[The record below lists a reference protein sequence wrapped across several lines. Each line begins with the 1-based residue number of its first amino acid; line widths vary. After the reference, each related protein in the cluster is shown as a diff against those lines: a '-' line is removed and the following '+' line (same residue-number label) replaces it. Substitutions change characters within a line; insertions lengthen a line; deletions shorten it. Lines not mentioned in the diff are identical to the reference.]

1 MKGQGKTGAE
11 APPANDPA
19 QAISRRV
26 LAGRLQRAIQI
37 IWVGLVFLVISV
49 HVIRLPANYAQLRTA
64 CEGTHCEPPS
74 LSLKN
79 VADLQEAG
87 LSVDF
92 YATYFITIWLTSTL
106 VWMAVAIIIFKHRSD
121 DPMAILAALT
131 LLLGVYGFGA
141 SQASGLMFFAMKVL
155 TFMSS
160 VCVLLFL
167 FVFPDGRFTPR
178 WIVWPMLMMLL
189 IETSA
194 DLSLYLF
201 GEPPQSLVIAQGLS
215 APVALI
221 LWIFVQ
227 VYRYRFRSDPV
238 QKQQMKWVLFG
249 MAVAISYI
257 AIVSVIFAFV
267 PSMDPRQNT
276 LLNIAGS
283 TLFYLFT
290 LFIPVSIGFAILR
303 YRLWDID
310 LIISRT
316 LVYGTL
322 TIAII
327 GIYVV
332 AVMGL
337 STLLGTENNT
347 ILSLIVTGIVA
358 ISFQPARERLQRLV
372 NLLIFGDR
380 DSPGDALARLGHR
393 MEHTLSPDD
402 ILPTIVTTI
411 RDSLRLPYAGI
422 VLKREG
428 QDTLVAESG
437 KPSDALV
444 AYPMVYQG
452 EQIGELKVAPR
463 TRGEAFSRA
472 DRNLLET
479 LAQQASLAV
488 HGVLLTNALRHSREQ
503 LVLAQ
508 EEERR
513 RLQRDLH
520 DGLGPV
526 LASLS
531 QRLDIASVLVKR
543 DQDAAIALL
552 SELKVQVKSVLS
564 EIRQLVYALRP
575 LALDELGLLSAIR
588 EAAIQNSGVNTL
600 TVSLES
606 PEILP
611 HLTAAVE
618 VIAYRV
624 VLEALT
630 NVQRHARAHFCEIRL
645 TIIDNSALEIE
656 VVDDGCGLPDG
667 YNPGVGLKSI
677 RERTAEVGGE
687 YKIEPRAG
695 GGTRLWVRLPISEG

>member
-1 MKGQGKTGAE
+1 MGQEKIGAE
-11 APPANDPA
+11 AHAYYDPA

-26 LAGRLQRAIQI
+26 LAGRLRRAIQV
-37 IWVGLVFLVISV
+37 IWVGLAVLIISI
-49 HVIRLPANYAQLRTA
+49 HVIRLPANYAQLSMV
-64 CEGTHCEPPS
+64 CEGAQCESPS

-79 VADLQEAG
+79 VADLQAAG

-92 YATYFITIWLTSTL
+92 YATYFITISLTSTL
-106 VWMAVAIIIFKHRSD
+106 VWMAAAIVIFKRRSD
-121 DPMAILAALT
+121 DPMAIFAALT
-131 LLLGVYGFGA
+131 LLLGVNGFGA
-141 SQASGLMFFAMKVL
+141 SQSSGLMFFVMKVL
-155 TFMSS
+155 MSMSS
-160 VCVLLFL
+160 VCILLFL

-178 WIVWPMLMMLL
+178 WIVWPVLIILL
-189 IETSA
+189 IETSV

-201 GEPPQSLVIAQGLS
+201 GEPPQSLVLAQGLS
-215 APVALI
+215 VPVAVI
-221 LWIFVQ
+221 LWISVQ
-227 VYRYRFRSDPV
+227 VYRYRSRSGPV

-249 MAVAISYI
+249 MAVPISYL
-257 AIVSVIFAFV
+257 AIVTIIFAFM
-267 PSMDPRQNT
+267 PQIDPQQNT
-276 LLNIAGS
+276 LLNIVGS

-303 YRLWDID
+303 YRLWDIN
-310 LIISRT
+310 LVISQT

-358 ISFQPARERLQRLV
+358 ISFQPARERLQRVV
-372 NLLIFGDR
+372 NQLIFGDR

-393 MEHTLSPDD
+393 MEGTLSPDD
-402 ILPTIVTTI
+402 VLPTIVTTI
-411 RDSLRLPYAGI
+411 RDSLRIPYAGI

-463 TRGEAFSRA
+463 TRGEAFNRA

-479 LAQQASLAV
+479 LAQQAGLAV
-488 HGVLLTNALRHSREQ
+488 HGVLLTSALRHSREQ

-531 QRLDIASVLVKR
+531 QRLDVASVLVKR
-543 DQDAAIALL
+543 DQDAAVTLL
-552 SELKVQVKSVLS
+552 SELKVQVKAVLS

-575 LALDELGLLSAIR
+575 PVLDELGLLSAIR
-588 EAAIQNSGVNTL
+588 EAAIQNSGLNTL

-611 HLTAAVE
+611 HLPAAVE
-618 VIAYRV
+618 VVAYRV
-624 VLEALT
+624 VMEALT

-656 VVDDGCGLPDG
+656 IVDDGCGLPDG

-677 RERTAEVGGE
+677 RERTAELGGA
-687 YKIEPRAG
+687 YRIELRAG
-695 GGTRLWVRLPISEG
+695 GGTRLWVRLPILEG

>member
-1 MKGQGKTGAE
+1 MGQEKTGAE
-11 APPANDPA
+11 APTVYGPA
-19 QAISRRV
+19 QATSRRV
-26 LAGRLQRAIQI
+26 FAGRLHRAIQV
-37 IWVGLVFLVISV
+37 IWVGLAFLIISI
-49 HVIRLPANYAQLRTA
+49 HVIRLPANYAQLRMV
-64 CEGTHCEPPS
+64 CEGAQCESPS
-74 LSLKN
+74 VSLKN
-79 VADLQEAG
+79 VADLQAAG

-92 YATYFITIWLTSTL
+92 YAAYFITISLISTL
-106 VWMAVAIIIFKHRSD
+106 VWMAVAIVIFKRRSD
-121 DPMAILAALT
+121 DPMALFAALT

-141 SQASGLMFFAMKVL
+141 SQASGLMFFVMKAL
-155 TFMSS
+155 TSMSS
-160 VCVLLFL
+160 VCILLFL

-178 WIVWPMLMMLL
+178 WIAWPVLIMIV

-194 DLSLYLF
+194 DLSLYLS
-201 GEPPQSLVIAQGLS
+201 GEPPQSLVLAQGLS

-249 MAVAISYI
+249 MAVPISYM
-257 AIVSVIFAFV
+257 AIVSIIFAFM
-267 PSMDPRQNT
+267 PWIEPRQNT
-276 LLNIAGS
+276 LLNIVGS

-290 LFIPVSIGFAILR
+290 LFIPMSIGFAILR

-310 LIISRT
+310 LVISRT

-327 GIYVV
+327 GIYIVV
-332 AVMGL
+332 VLGL
-337 STLLGTENNT
+337 STLLGSENNP

-358 ISFQPARERLQRLV
+358 TFFQPARDRLQRAV
-372 NLLIFGDR
+372 NQLIFGDR
-380 DSPGDALARLGHR
+380 DSPGDALTRLGHR
-393 MEHTLSPDD
+393 MEETLSPDD

-411 RDSLRLPYAGI
+411 RESLRIPYAGI

-428 QDTLVAESG
+428 QDILVAESG
-437 KPSDALV
+437 ESSDALV
-444 AYPMVYQG
+444 TYPMAYQG
-452 EQIGELKVAPR
+452 EQIGELRVASR
-463 TRGEAFSRA
+463 TRGEVFNRA
-472 DRNLLET
+472 DQKLLET
-479 LAQQASLAV
+479 LTQQAGLAV

-531 QRLDIASVLVKR
+531 QRLDVASVLVKR

-552 SELKVQVKSVLS
+552 SELKMQVKAVLS

-575 LALDELGLLSAIR
+575 LVLDELGLISAIR

-600 TVSLES
+600 TISLES

-611 HLTAAVE
+611 HLPAAVE
-618 VIAYRV
+618 VVAYRV
-624 VLEALT
+624 VMEALT
-630 NVQRHARAHFCEIRL
+630 NVQRHARAHFCEIHL
-645 TIIDNSALEIE
+645 AIIDNSALEIE

-677 RERTAEVGGE
+677 RERTAELGGA
-687 YKIEPRAG
+687 YRIEPRAG
-695 GGTRLWVRLPISEG
+695 GGTRLWVRLPILEG